1 MMGRLLTAD
10 VVLTLDGQDHI
21 YRPGYVLIE
30 GDRIAAVGPFN
41 ERPRSSEEIIE
52 LDGRL
57 LMPGLVNA
65 HTHSPMVLLRGLAE
79 GQSLLTW
86 EGWYH
91 AVRKWEQVMD
101 GEMIPPAVLVSCAE
115 MIRTGTTCFADQY
128 FFTDRIVPAVRQ
140 SGLRTTLAYGI
151 VEMGEPDARRREL
164 AAAEAFLESVQGEAR
179 IRGWVGPHAF
189 FVDNS
194 PAAIQ
199 MELELADRFHTG
211 LHFHLATSGE
221 EEAYCRSHFGRSAVQ
236 QMKALGILNRPLI
249 AAHCITIPEAD
260 FDTLASHAFTAVIA
274 GSACMRS
281 GADIAP
287 LKAMRAAGI
296 NTALGTDNVTNN
308 NAYDLFHEMQIVGKL
323 MSLRE
328 RQPAAIPARDLLEM
342 ATMGGARAVGL
353 QDRIG
358 SLEAGRQ
365 ADLIA
370 LDHAGIGWPPDQAQ
384 DLYTALVY
392 AVSGLHVREVLV
404 DGRWLMIDGKLQ
416 TIDYAAAR
424 SDLNQ
429 AYAELQKRSPEAV
442 GRG

>member
-1 MMGRLLTAD
+1 MMKRLLTAD
-10 VVLTLDGQDHI
+10 VVLTLDHPDHI

-30 GDRIAAVGPFN
+30 GERIAALGPRDEWKGASDETFD
-41 ERPRSSEEIIE
+41 
-52 LDGRL
+52 LGGRL
-57 LMPGLVNA
+57 VMPGLVNA

-91 AVRKWEQVMD
+91 AVRRWEQVMD
-101 GEMIPPAVLVSCAE
+101 SDMIPPAVLVSCAE

-140 SGLRTTLAYGI
+140 SGLRAAIAYGI
-151 VEMGEPDARRREL
+151 VEMGDPAARKGEL
-164 AAAEAFLESVQGEAR
+164 AAAAMFLQMVQGEAR

-211 LHFHLATSGE
+211 LHIHLATSGE
-221 EEAYCRSHFGRSAVQ
+221 EEAYCRSHFGRSAIQ
-236 QMKALGILNRPLI
+236 QMEVLGVLNRPLI
-249 AAHCITIPEAD
+249 AAHCITIPDAD
-260 FDTLASHAFTAVIA
+260 FEALASHAFTAVIA

-287 LKAMRAAGI
+287 LKALRAAGV

-308 NAYDLFHEMQIVGKL
+308 NSYDLFHEMQIVGKL

-328 RQPAAIPARDLLEM
+328 HQPAAISARDLLEM
-342 ATMGGARAVGL
+342 ATMGGARALGL

-358 SLEAGRQ
+358 SLEVGKQ

-370 LDHAGIGWPPDQAQ
+370 LDYTGIGWAPDPAQ

-404 DGRWLMIDGKLQ
+404 DGQWLMLDGKLQ

-429 AYAELQKRSPEAV
+429 ACRELQKRSPAAKES
-442 GRG
+442 R